1 MPKKP
6 QSGAQTAAQQQG
18 SFLDSMPKKPQ
29 VRATNH
35 AHAAGGKGVAWDVED
50 PSQGHREGL
59 DWDNYVATSVERNTY
74 EFNLFLHWELKE
86 GLAPFTPRIDPVL
99 QRLREWCAHLLPCG
113 KTNTDASR
121 NKKRWFQSRAETA
134 AHQQRNFLGLDAK
147 GAQGKYELD
156 GSEAGHSCNDKGHGV
171 AVPASEPANAA
182 HRPLL
187 TLGLKD

>member
-1 MPKKP
+1 MPVGGTNC
-6 QSGAQTAAQQQG
+6 STAAG
-18 SFLDSMPKKPQ
+18 VFFGLNAKE
-29 VRATNH
+29 ATGESH
-35 AHAAGGKGVAWDVED
+35 EPCSRSSCAAGGKGVAWDVED

-59 DWDNYVATSVERNTY
+59 DWDNYVA
-74 EFNLFLHWELKE
+74 HWELKE
-86 GLAPFTPRIDPVL
+86 GLAPFTPRIDLVL
-99 QRLREWCAHLLPCG
+99 QRLRERCAHLLPCG

-134 AHQQRNFLGLDAK
+134 AHQQRNFFGLDAK
-147 GAQGKYELD
+147 GAKGKYELD
-156 GSEAGHSCNDKGHGV
+156 WSEAGDSCNDKGHGV

>member
-99 QRLREWCAHLLPCG
+99 QRLRERCAHLLPCG

-147 GAQGKYELD
+147 GAKGKYELD
-156 GSEAGHSCNDKGHGV
+156 GSEAGDCCNDKGHGV

>member
-1 MPKKP
+1 
-6 QSGAQTAAQQQG
+6 
-18 SFLDSMPKKPQ
+18 MPKKPQ

-59 DWDNYVATSVERNTY
+59 DWDNYVA
-74 EFNLFLHWELKE
+74 HWELKE

-134 AHQQRNFLGLDAK
+134 AHQQRNCFGLDAK

-156 GSEAGHSCNDKGHGV
+156 GSEAGHSCNNKGHGV